1 ICFSI
6 SVLQASRG
14 MAARTY
20 ESREGTVDQ
29 RNTHKQA
36 TKNRL
41 ILILLA
47 LVLVLP
53 MGLAYVLYAVG
64 WRPSSTGNHGDLV
77 VPARVITDVRLRT
90 RDDGEFLVKDVYGKW
105 TFVYFGP
112 AECVGECERSLYKMR
127 QVRLAQGRHADRVER
142 LFIVLGKQPADAL
155 ARAVKDYPGMVV
167 VTGSRENIAVLARQ
181 FALPAGTPL
190 DGLGRIYLMDPA
202 GRLMMSYPADADP
215 SGMRKDLARLLKV
228 SQIG

>member
-1 ICFSI
+1 
-6 SVLQASRG
+6 
-14 MAARTY
+14 MAAGTY
-20 ESREGTVDQ
+20 ESRKSTVDQ
-29 RNTHKQA
+29 GPTRKHA

-41 ILILLA
+41 VLILLA

-53 MGLAYVLYAVG
+53 MVLAYMLYAVG
-64 WRPSSTGNHGDLV
+64 WRPSRTGNHGELV
-77 VPARVITDVRLRT
+77 EPARLITDVRLRT
-90 RDDGEFLVKDVYGKW
+90 RDDDEFHVKDVYGKW

-127 QVRLAQGRHADRVER
+127 QIRLAQGRHADRVER
-142 LFIVLGKQPADAL
+142 LFVVLGKQQADAL

-167 VTGSRENIAVLARQ
+167 VTGSRESIGVLARQ
-181 FALPAGTPL
+181 FALPAGTPF

-215 SGMRKDLARLLKV
+215 SAMRKDLARLLKV